1 MLKIRLKFGYIKT
14 YILSLHQLN
23 KKYKIMTTYKLFP
36 EHIEMTSD
44 VTDVI
49 FNSDQDLMFILQML
63 ATDFLLLSVKV
74 RSLVRK
80 KRYQN
85 VYDMLTS
92 ITKMC
97 RYNIVS
103 TDNVLSLVRGILR
116 FVVEG
121 NYKDF
126 QIFIYNY

>member
-1 MLKIRLKFGYIKT
+1 
-14 YILSLHQLN
+14 
-23 KKYKIMTTYKLFP
+23 MTTYKLFP
-36 EHIEMTSD
+36 EYIEMTSD
-44 VTDVI
+44 ITDVV
-49 FNSDQDLMFILQML
+49 FNSDEDVMFILQIL

-74 RSLVRK
+74 RSFVHK

-85 VYDMLTS
+85 VYDMLTA
-92 ITKMC
+92 IIKMC

-103 TDNVLSLVRGILR
+103 IDNVVSLVRGTLR